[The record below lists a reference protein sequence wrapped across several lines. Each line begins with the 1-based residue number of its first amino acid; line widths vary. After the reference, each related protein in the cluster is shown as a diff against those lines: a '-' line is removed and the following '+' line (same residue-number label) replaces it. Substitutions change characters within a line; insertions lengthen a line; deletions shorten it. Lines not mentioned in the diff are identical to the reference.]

1 MKLEKLLTK
10 YIKQERNRDNVK
22 NYLERFSLDE
32 ETQKFILYETLSYV
46 DSKDSIHNRIGIMDR
61 LENRQFLFEHDAFKE
76 IKALI
81 KEQEDFLHN
90 PIEVDDGVIECHK
103 CHSHKTFS
111 YTKQTRASDEGTTV
125 FVTCANCRHQFR
137 L

>member
-10 YIKQERNRDNVK
+10 YINKEQNRHNVK
-22 NYLERFSLDE
+22 TYLEQFSTDE
-32 ETQKFILYETLSYV
+32 AIQKFILYETLSYV
-46 DSKDSIHNRIGIMDR
+46 DSGDSTLDQIRKR
-61 LENRQFLFEHDAFKE
+61 LESQQFLFEHDVFKE

-90 PIEVDDGVIECHK
+90 PVEVDDGVIECHK